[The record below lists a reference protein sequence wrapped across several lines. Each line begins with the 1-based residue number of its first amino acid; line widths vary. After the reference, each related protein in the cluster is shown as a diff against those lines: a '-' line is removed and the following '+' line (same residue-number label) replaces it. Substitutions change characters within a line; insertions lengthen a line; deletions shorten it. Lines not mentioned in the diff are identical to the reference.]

1 MLGVTALAGLVLVNY
16 YLGRWESLLLVFC
29 LIAFLLHLARQAKKG
44 STPSSVDTDVE
55 IPDKPIK
62 SAVFLTIG
70 GLLALILS
78 SRLLVWSASEMAS
91 QFGVSDLVIGIT
103 VVAVGTSLPELAASL
118 AGALKGHSEMA
129 IGNIIGSNIFNLLAV
144 LPIAGIIYPTQIEG
158 TDFMRDFGTVFALSA
173 LLGAACLWK
182 TRHSQTG
189 QLGRPVASV
198 MLLVY
203 IGYYFWLLL

>member
-1 MLGVTALAGLVLVNY
+1 
-16 YLGRWESLLLVFC
+16 
-29 LIAFLLHLARQAKKG
+29 
-44 STPSSVDTDVE
+44 
-55 IPDKPIK
+55 
-62 SAVFLTIG
+62 
-70 GLLALILS
+70 
-78 SRLLVWSASEMAS
+78 MAS

-158 TDFMRDFGTVFALSA
+158 TNFMRDFGTVFALSA